1 MPTLALP
8 VFVDGAVADPV
19 PVEQAFYNQSVA
31 GTGSLE
37 VINGHLDRDN
47 RQGAW
52 SVTKDH
58 IQEGALSGGGAVG
71 GNVNLDYFGD
81 VFIGYR
87 QALEN
92 PAVPADNLRAWQMYR
107 AIPGGSVE
115 YFLPYACS
123 LVVLSWTIFASSMH
137 DLTPRNAPASATN
150 RQGRQGEFDTTG
162 GKIRLFVDG
171 NVISAKIMEIPSM
184 MHNTPGGIGTG
195 GDMVGTFDRP
205 WAGHILLSQAA
216 ELTQGWHS
224 ASLRIATVGTDS
236 AVPGNQSNHSQSR
249 VRCRHMDYVYFL

>member
-52 SVTKDH
+52 PVTKDH

-81 VFIGYR
+81 VFIGYN
-87 QALEN
+87 QALETLN
-92 PAVPADNLRAWQMYR
+92 PDKAWQMYR

-137 DLTPRNAPASATN
+137 DLTVPDNAGVGAD
-150 RQGRQGEFDTTG
+150 REGRQADFDTTG

-171 NVISAKIMEIPSM
+171 NVIPAKIMEIPSM

-205 WAGHILLSQAA
+205 WAGHILLSQPA

-224 ASLRIATVGTDS
+224 ASLRIATVGQDS
-236 AVPGNQSNHSQSR
+236 AIPPAQGDQSNHSQSR